1 MVKKLNDNLSEHVN
15 KMNFLEDEGFD
26 EGSVLE
32 DVNDAWI
39 QESGGEK
46 AFETVEKMEEAWRQY
61 NILAQVLDNLDN
73 RRGILHNL

>member
-46 AFETVEKMEEAWRQY
+46 AFETVEEMEEAWRQY